1 MCEQDNKEIT
11 GDGQLRGTK
20 EMQRITSE
28 ISVAMILLKN
38 KKKTCKKM

>member
-20 EMQRITSE
+20 EMQGSH
-28 ISVAMILLKN
+28 LKYQLP
-38 KKKTCKKM
+38 